1 MNRPQY
7 ILLPVSPLFIAF
19 SLLLSFLL
27 NLLPWGQLI
36 GVPDFVALA
45 LVFWGVHQPRRVGIG
60 TAFFIGVL
68 MDVHD
73 STLLGENALSY
84 TLLSYFAI
92 MLHRRVRWF
101 SLPTQAMHVFP
112 LLVMAQAIQLLIRFF
127 VSGKYPAWYFFLESA
142 VAAALWP
149 VVSWLLLAPQ
159 RRAVD
164 RDHTRP
170 I

>member
-19 SLLLSFLL
+19 SMLCAVLL
-27 NLLPWGQLI
+27 NMLPWGRFI
-36 GVPDFVALA
+36 AAPDFVALA
-45 LVFWGVHQPRRVGIG
+45 LVFWGVHQPRKVGIG
-60 TAFFIGVL
+60 TAFCLGVL

-73 STLLGENALSY
+73 ASLLGENALAY

-92 MLHRRVRWF
+92 MLHRRILWF
-101 SLPTQAMHVFP
+101 KVTTQIIQVLP
-112 LLVMAQAIQLLIRFF
+112 LLLLAQTVQMLVRFIVSSKFPGWFFF
-127 VSGKYPAWYFFLESA
+127 VESV
-142 VAAALWP
+142 VAALLWP
-149 VVSWLLLAPQ
+149 LATMLLLAPQ

-164 RDHTRP
+164 KDHTRP